1 MDSSIRSTGSGRP
14 VLSVI
19 GLGKL
24 GAPTAALFASKGFEV
39 IGIDVAESFVSALN
53 DGRAPVEET
62 ELRATIGAGRERL
75 RATLDWD
82 EAVAGSDVSFIV
94 VPTPSGP
101 DRVFTNRDV
110 VNASERLGAVLRKK
124 RSRHLVVVVSTVMPG
139 SCNGEIRQALERA
152 SGRAVGGSALG
163 LCYNPA
169 FVALGS
175 VLRDMRRPDMVL
187 IGESDDVSG
196 TLLEGVHRAVVENA
210 PEILRMDLVNAEVAK
225 IAVNTFVTT
234 KISYA
239 NMISELC
246 AQLPGADA
254 EVVMRAV
261 GADSR
266 IGRSFLKPAIG
277 YGGPC
282 FSRDNQALTALGRKL
297 GIACELSEATERIN
311 ERQVRRVMGAI
322 EACARAGDTIGIL
335 GLSYKPDTGV
345 IDGSQGVALAALLA
359 AAGHRVIAADP
370 QAGAAA
376 SSVLGGRVEVV
387 PHTEDILARADVV
400 AIMTPWPA
408 FATLAW
414 TSVKESRSVRVVVDP
429 WGVISRQ
436 ATGVPAVVR
445 LHGSDHVP
453 FAVAPAVGEND
464 ARKCESG

>member
-1 MDSSIRSTGSGRP
+1 MDLSIQSTGSGRP

-24 GAPTAALFASKGFEV
+24 GAPMAALFASKGFQV
-39 IGIDVAESFVSALN
+39 IGIDVVESFVSAIN
-53 DGRAPVEET
+53 AGRAPVEET
-62 ELRATIGAGRERL
+62 ELQATIDAGCGRL

-101 DRVFTNRDV
+101 NRFFMNRDV
-110 VNASERLGAVLRKK
+110 INASERLGAGLRKK

-152 SGRAVGGSALG
+152 SGRAVGGRDLG

-175 VLRDMRRPDMVL
+175 VLRDMRRPDVVL
-187 IGESDDVSG
+187 IGESDEVSG
-196 TLLEGVHRAVVENA
+196 ALLERVHRAVVDNA
-210 PEILRMDLVNAEVAK
+210 PEFLRADFVNAEVAK

-246 AQLPGADA
+246 ARLPGADA

-261 GADSR
+261 GADGR
-266 IGRSFLKPAIG
+266 IGNSYLKPATG

-282 FSRDNQALTALGRKL
+282 FSRDNQALTALGREL
-297 GIACELSEATERIN
+297 GVACELSEATERIN
-311 ERQVRRVMGAI
+311 ERQVHRVVGAI
-322 EACARAGDTIGIL
+322 EACLRPGDTIGIL
-335 GLSYKPDTGV
+335 GLAYKPDTGV
-345 IDGSQGVALAALLA
+345 IEDSQGVALAALLA

-376 SSVLGGRVEVV
+376 VSVLGGRVEVV
-387 PHTEDILARADVV
+387 PHVEDILARADVV

-414 TSVKESRSVRVVVDP
+414 TSIPGPRRVRVAIDP

-436 ATGVPAVVR
+436 AAGGPAVVR
-445 LHGSDHVP
+445 LRGPDHL
-453 FAVAPAVGEND
+453 PAADAAARGEDD
-464 ARKCESG
+464 ARSAG